1 MPSAAEIVTIVGDVF
16 DRLAEW
22 VGTLLSSPNGDHQP
36 ERRKEMPKLT
46 GGTVTALAIA
56 ALLSSA
62 ARAQTTVP
70 ERPLPTVEQQIAA
83 AVLPMPK
90 SLRDSATVM
99 GYRSPGKLE
108 IIRKG
113 SNGMT
118 CLALFAVEKEFHA
131 ACYQNGMEPFM
142 ARGRE
147 LRAQGVK
154 TTAGVDS
161 IRFKEVKAGKL
172 KMPKQAMMYQIF
184 GTDSSW
190 DRATNKVTGAQE
202 LLVLYMPFATSAT
215 SGLPTTPSATG
226 PWIMFPGTPKAH
238 MMLSGS
244 MTP

>member
-1 MPSAAEIVTIVGDVF
+1 MKKLAGRTTI
-16 DRLAEW
+16 
-22 VGTLLSSPNGDHQP
+22 
-36 ERRKEMPKLT
+36 
-46 GGTVTALAIA
+46 ALIA
-56 ALLSSA
+56 ALSIAASASSQA
-62 ARAQTTVP
+62 AAPAT
-70 ERPLPTVEQQIAA
+70 LPTVEQQIAA

-99 GYRSPGKLE
+99 GYRTAGKLE
-108 IIRKG
+108 VIRKG

-184 GTDSSW
+184 GSDSSW

>member
-1 MPSAAEIVTIVGDVF
+1 M
-16 DRLAEW
+16 
-22 VGTLLSSPNGDHQP
+22 
-36 ERRKEMPKLT
+36 KKLT
-46 GGTVTALAIA
+46 GRTTL
-56 ALLSSA
+56 ALLAAASLWGSA
-62 ARAQTTVP
+62 RSQTASP
-70 ERPLPTVEQQIAA
+70 AGLPTVEQQIAA

-90 SLRDSATVM
+90 ALRDNATVM
-99 GYRSPGKLE
+99 GYRSAGKLE
-108 IIRKG
+108 VIRKG

-161 IRFKEVKAGKL
+161 IRFKEVKAGKI

-202 LLVLYMPFATSAT
+202 LWVLYMPFATEAS
-215 SGLPTTPSATG
+215 SGLPVVPSATG

-238 MMLSGS
+238 LMLSGS